1 MKVSYFDF
9 PSLSA
14 IEGQNILFEGS
25 SNNQTSRHHQLLI
38 AHPLHLREFPPE
50 ADNALFGQH
59 RVQALESKFPF
70 YCGRLTKAFTSAIN
84 PPHRC
89 QNE

>member
-1 MKVSYFDF
+1 MSYFEF

-14 IEGQNILFEGS
+14 IEGQNVLFEES
-25 SNNQTSRHHQLLI
+25 SHHRQLLI
-38 AHPLHLREFPPE
+38 VHPLHLREFPPE

-59 RVQALESKFPF
+59 RVQALESIFPF

-84 PPHRC
+84 PPQGG

>member
-1 MKVSYFDF
+1 MFCLKSYQR
-9 PSLSA
+9 
-14 IEGQNILFEGS
+14 IEHL
-25 SNNQTSRHHQLLI
+25 HHIVFLR
-38 AHPLHLREFPPE
+38 ASHPFKHLRQFPPE

-84 PPHRC
+84 PPHSG

>member
-9 PSLSA
+9 SSLSA
-14 IEGQNILFEGS
+14 IEGQNVLFEES

-59 RVQALESKFPF
+59 RVRGSSPNSPF

-84 PPHRC
+84 QPHLC